1 MNAVVAEELSYQ
13 FPRAAQAAIERVC
26 WQIEAGSVTLIVG
39 PSGAGKTTLLRC
51 LNGLVPHFHGGRF
64 AGCVMVLGH
73 DTRDA
78 SPRDLATDVGFVFQ
92 DPEAQVIADRV
103 EDEIVFGMENL
114 GVDRRTM
121 RVRLEETLDLLGI
134 HHLRNRET
142 ATLSGGER
150 QRVAIAA
157 AVATRPNLLVLDE
170 PTSQLDPLAAHDVL
184 AAVRR
189 LNDDLGMTVV
199 IAEHRL
205 DRVLPFSE
213 RIGVLDRGRFSEGTV
228 QEMLDR
234 LDDVPPLVELAR
246 ALGWR
251 PTPLTVQQARR
262 RLDLPALAT
271 TPPRPSPAPGPE
283 LIRLEGVGHRYDG
296 TPALRDVS
304 LAGHAGEVIA
314 LIGRNGSGKTTL
326 LKHLNG
332 LLRPASGR
340 VLLDGVD
347 IARRPV
353 HELAR
358 EVGYVP
364 QNPTAI
370 LHQETLADELRFTL
384 RAQDRKADNA
394 PLLAALGIAAHRD
407 RHPLDLSGGER
418 QRAALAAIAIAE
430 PRVLLLDEPTRG
442 LPGRDKAALARF
454 VRQYAEA
461 GRLVIVATH
470 DVEFIATVADRV
482 IMLADG
488 EVIADDTPQRTLAGS
503 LTFATQMNRLFGG
516 EVLTIADALATIGR
530 IDLTIG

>member
-13 FPRAAQAAIERVC
+13 FPRATDAAIRQVS
-26 WQIEAGSVTLIVG
+26 WQVEAGSVTLVVG

-51 LNGLVPHFHGGRF
+51 LNGLIPHFHGGRI
-64 AGCVMVLGH
+64 AGRVAVLGR
-73 DTRDA
+73 DTRA
-78 SPRDLATDVGFVFQ
+78 AAPRDLASAVGLVFQ

-134 HHLRNRET
+134 HHLRDRET

-150 QRVAIAA
+150 QRVALARAI
-157 AVATRPNLLVLDE
+157 VTRPTLLVLDE

-184 AAVRR
+184 AAVQR

-213 RIGVLDRGRFSEGTV
+213 RIAALAGGRLAEGPV
-228 QEMLDR
+228 QQMLPL

-246 ALGWR
+246 TLGWN
-251 PTPLTVQQARR
+251 PAPLTVQQARR
-262 RLDLPALAT
+262 RLDLAAPVGASPRSGAT
-271 TPPRPSPAPGPE
+271 PGSE
-283 LIRLEGVGHRYDG
+283 LVRLESVSHRYDG
-296 TPALRDVS
+296 VPALRDVS
-304 LAGHAGEVIA
+304 LSGHAGEVVA

-332 LLRPASGR
+332 LLRPSSGR
-340 VLLDGVD
+340 VLLEGAD

-353 HELAR
+353 HELAG

-384 RAQDRKADNA
+384 RAQGREADA
-394 PLLAALGIAAHRD
+394 GPLLAALGIEAHRD
-407 RHPLDLSGGER
+407 SHPLDLSGGER
-418 QRAALAAIAIAE
+418 QRAALAAVAVAG
-430 PRVLLLDEPTRG
+430 PRVLLPDEPTRG
-442 LPGRDKAALARF
+442 LPGHDKTALARF
-454 VRQYAEA
+454 VRQYANA
-461 GRLVIVATH
+461 GRLALVATH
-470 DVEFIATVADRV
+470 DAEFVASVADRV
-482 IMLADG
+482 VMLADG
-488 EVIADDTPQRTLAGS
+488 EVIADDVPQRTLAGS

-516 EVLTIADALATIGR
+516 EVLTVADALAATAER
-530 IDLTIG
+530 